1 MVPGIAPKEASER
14 LVISQGRFDELWRK
28 YITYSGK
35 QETLYIDGALRR
47 GKCYR
52 YNVILLER
60 QTFQF
65 HLKFSC

>member
-35 QETLYIDGALRR
+35 QETLYILMEHTML
-47 GKCYR
+47 
-52 YNVILLER
+52 YNVTMYTHDTMLYC
-60 QTFQF
+60 
-65 HLKFSC
+65 LKGRPFNFI

>member
-35 QETLYIDGALRR
+35 QETLYILMKHCGEANAIDTMLY
-47 GKCYR
+47 C
-52 YNVILLER
+52 
-60 QTFQF
+60 
-65 HLKFSC
+65 LKGRPFNFI